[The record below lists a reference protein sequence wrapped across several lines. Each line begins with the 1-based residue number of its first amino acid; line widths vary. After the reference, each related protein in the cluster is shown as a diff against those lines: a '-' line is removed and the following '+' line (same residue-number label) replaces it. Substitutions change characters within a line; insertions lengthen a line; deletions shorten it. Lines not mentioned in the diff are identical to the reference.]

1 MAALRTLRP
10 AMKHSTVT
18 AGLAMTMSA
27 VPMLDALAQQAQNSN
42 TESSALELPTIVV
55 ANEGEPA
62 NALEASTGLSRL
74 PGTVQDTPQTI
85 TVISQET
92 MQQQGVTTLEQAL
105 RNVPGVTVS
114 IGEGGGGMNGDQF
127 RIRGFQ
133 AKGDIYVNGLRD
145 FGVYVRDSFAYQ
157 NVEVFKGPTSE
168 TFGSGTTG
176 GAINSE
182 LKQAHRGNVY
192 DIEGQFGSGPLYRG
206 VFDVNQQLNDTTA
219 VRIVGMVNEQDVV
232 DRDHIESDR
241 WGLMGSLGFGLGTN
255 QTLYLNYLYQHGD
268 RTPDYGV
275 PIVTPLYGDVQ
286 KFGSLGLPVTEWG
299 VPRSTF
305 YGKVTDRD
313 ITDTNMFTS
322 NYKNEI
328 NDWLTFTNDSRIG
341 YYTRSFATTV
351 PGCSQGTTP
360 ITEAKYEASCTGQF
374 FDGNDPAIA
383 FGGGNPGFDQ
393 TSWAAQNVATL
404 VAKFKTG
411 WLRHE
416 LVTGIDYY
424 TVNDERTLISV
435 NGSKG
440 TSTIWNP
447 IYQNTTGYFLYSNP
461 LGNNGQKIS
470 NTSDFG
476 AFASDRIWFTDQV
489 SILAGTRWDSYSTD
503 YNYWCVNTAVTCP
516 GSLGTWVD
524 ADSDT
529 QFWSPKVSLI
539 WEPTKTQT
547 YYVSYAKSFTPQG
560 AFPTNDVTVVNP
572 LQRDLEPEDNE
583 TWEAGA
589 KISVLDGRLGLTAAI
604 FRVNKSNVF
613 YTDPVTG
620 DSVETGETQRVQG
633 IELGMTGNITDAWS
647 IQAGYAYYDSSILT
661 SPLATIANVGNEVPF
676 VSPNNFT
683 LWTTYDLIKGGVIK
697 TIPGQLLVGGGIVYA
712 DAYFTNTGNTSIIPD
727 TFSLDALVSYKYD
740 KYRIALNGYNLT
752 NELNYSSG
760 FGSRAV
766 PAPGRTFTL
775 TVGATF

>member
-27 VPMLDALAQQAQNSN
+27 VPMLDAFAQQAQNSN

-255 QTLYLNYLYQHGD
+255 
-268 RTPDYGV
+268 
-275 PIVTPLYGDVQ
+275 
-286 KFGSLGLPVTEWG
+286 
-299 VPRSTF
+299 
-305 YGKVTDRD
+305 
-313 ITDTNMFTS
+313 
-322 NYKNEI
+322 
-328 NDWLTFTNDSRIG
+328 
-341 YYTRSFATTV
+341 
-351 PGCSQGTTP
+351 
-360 ITEAKYEASCTGQF
+360 
-374 FDGNDPAIA
+374 
-383 FGGGNPGFDQ
+383 
-393 TSWAAQNVATL
+393 
-404 VAKFKTG
+404 
-411 WLRHE
+411 
-416 LVTGIDYY
+416 
-424 TVNDERTLISV
+424 
-435 NGSKG
+435 
-440 TSTIWNP
+440 
-447 IYQNTTGYFLYSNP
+447 
-461 LGNNGQKIS
+461 
-470 NTSDFG
+470 
-476 AFASDRIWFTDQV
+476 
-489 SILAGTRWDSYSTD
+489 
-503 YNYWCVNTAVTCP
+503 
-516 GSLGTWVD
+516 
-524 ADSDT
+524 
-529 QFWSPKVSLI
+529 
-539 WEPTKTQT
+539 
-547 YYVSYAKSFTPQG
+547 
-560 AFPTNDVTVVNP
+560 
-572 LQRDLEPEDNE
+572 
-583 TWEAGA
+583 
-589 KISVLDGRLGLTAAI
+589 
-604 FRVNKSNVF
+604 
-613 YTDPVTG
+613 
-620 DSVETGETQRVQG
+620 
-633 IELGMTGNITDAWS
+633 
-647 IQAGYAYYDSSILT
+647 
-661 SPLATIANVGNEVPF
+661 
-676 VSPNNFT
+676 
-683 LWTTYDLIKGGVIK
+683 
-697 TIPGQLLVGGGIVYA
+697 
-712 DAYFTNTGNTSIIPD
+712 
-727 TFSLDALVSYKYD
+727 
-740 KYRIALNGYNLT
+740 
-752 NELNYSSG
+752 
-760 FGSRAV
+760 
-766 PAPGRTFTL
+766 
-775 TVGATF
+775 